1 MSTFLTGKE
10 LETTIDD
17 IIKKAQKVLLLVSP
31 FIKLDDHF
39 QDLFKDHKYNHNL
52 HLIIVFGK
60 NENRVSKSLSK
71 ADFEFFKKFPK
82 VSIIYAPKLHGKY
95 YGNEKQGVVTSAN
108 LYDYSFINENIEFGV
123 YSEQSM
129 FDQLGITS
137 KVIDNAAFNKCIE
150 VAEENEVVFIKRPVY
165 KSNKLLLNL
174 SKSYVNESEVLL
186 DHTKEY
192 YGFFKRVY
200 SETKK
205 LNDFPEEIII
215 GKTNKERPVRER
227 KVPKETT
234 NNKKSQST
242 YTSSNS
248 YEKVGYCIRTGVEIP
263 FNPQQ
268 PLSVEAWKEWNE
280 YRNDY
285 YPEKYCHKTGNQSYG
300 KTSMANPILKNHS
313 SNTW

>member
-1 MSTFLTGKE
+1 
-10 LETTIDD
+10 
-17 IIKKAQKVLLLVSP
+17 
-31 FIKLDDHF
+31 
-39 QDLFKDHKYNHNL
+39 
-52 HLIIVFGK
+52 
-60 NENRVSKSLSK
+60 
-71 ADFEFFKKFPK
+71 
-82 VSIIYAPKLHGKY
+82 
-95 YGNEKQGVVTSAN
+95 
-108 LYDYSFINENIEFGV
+108 
-123 YSEQSM
+123 M

-280 YRNDY
+280 YRNDN

-300 KTSMANPILKNHS
+300 KTSMANPILKNYS